1 MVEFHFGLQ
10 WYAGRTYCKAYG
22 AQAQAF
28 FAGLLSSLTA
38 VPSPFI
44 MTSRLSP
51 AALILSLSL
60 LGVAF
65 WISPAVNA
73 ALKVDVQGLKE
84 DALRDNVLA
93 LLTVQRERET
103 EGLGEGHVRRYF
115 QRGPEEIRQALEP
128 FGYYQVQI
136 DSKLV
141 RDKDDWRIQYRIG
154 LGEPVRFTEID
165 VRLDGAGEQDTE
177 LRKALNKIDIK
188 LGNPARHS
196 RYEALRSNLQ
206 KLAVE
211 RGYLDA
217 TYTQR
222 ELQIDRPALSAKVVL
237 HLATGPLYR
246 FGTVSFGYSGLDD
259 ELLQRYVQFKPGDPY
274 SSRRLLELQRALED
288 SNYFEKVD
296 VQSQRDQA
304 QDLVIPVVVT
314 LESRKR
320 HRYTAGLGF
329 GTDTGARG
337 LLGWEHRR
345 INRFGH
351 RMNTEIKVSEIRQS
365 LTANYSLP
373 LTDPRSDRLE
383 FTAAT
388 LDEQSDTIDSRLYK
402 LGVGRTLA
410 RGSWREALTLNY
422 QVEDYRVGLTDES
435 TKLLIPGLSYTKV
448 RAENRIIT
456 KRGYSLQFDLRG
468 AAQPL
473 LSDTSFAQ
481 AGAKAKLIRSV
492 GKNGR
497 WIARAEGGTT
507 WTADF
512 EELPASLRYFA
523 GGDQS
528 VRGYSFEELGP
539 RDASGK
545 VIGGRNLIFGSLE
558 YEHRVVGNWGVALFA
573 DTGNAFNNF
582 SEGLETGVGIGL
594 RWQSPI
600 GMVRVDLASAVSQ
613 DNALRL
619 HFTLGPDL

>member
-1 MVEFHFGLQ
+1 MKSLLFPS
-10 WYAGRTYCKAYG
+10 
-22 AQAQAF
+22 AF
-28 FAGLLSSLTA
+28 IPIPLLLSLMGA
-38 VPSPFI
+38 MLCV
-44 MTSRLSP
+44 
-51 AALILSLSL
+51 
-60 LGVAF
+60 
-65 WISPAVNA
+65 SPAVSA
-73 ALKVDVQGLKE
+73 AMKVEVQGLKD

-103 EGLGEGHVRRYF
+103 EGLSEGHVRRYY

-136 DSKLV
+136 DSKLA
-141 RDKDDWRIQYRIG
+141 RDKDDWRIQYRIS

-165 VRLDGAGEQDTE
+165 VRIDGVGEQDTE
-177 LRKALNKIDIK
+177 LRKALKKIDIK
-188 LGNPARHS
+188 LGDPARHR
-196 RYEALRSNLQ
+196 RYESLRSSLQ

-217 TYTQR
+217 TYTKH
-222 ELQIDRPALSAKVVL
+222 ELRIDLPALSAKIVL
-237 HLATGPLYR
+237 HLDTGSLYR
-246 FGTVSFGYSGLDD
+246 FGAVNFGYSGLDE
-259 ELLQRYVQFKPGDPY
+259 ELLQRYVQFKAGDPY
-274 SSRRLLELQRALED
+274 SNRRLIELQRALED

-304 QDLVIPVVVT
+304 QDGQIPVVVT
-314 LESRKR
+314 LEPRKR
-320 HRYTAGLGF
+320 HLYTAGLGF

-345 INRFGH
+345 INRLGH
-351 RMNTEIKVSEIRQS
+351 RMKTEIKVSEIRQS
-365 LTANYSLP
+365 LTANYSIP
-373 LTDPRSDRLE
+373 LADPRSDRLE

-388 LDEQSDTIDSRLYK
+388 LNEQSDTINSSLYK
-402 LGVGRTLA
+402 FGVGRTMA

-422 QVEDYRVGLTDES
+422 QVEDYRVGLTDET

-448 RAENRIIT
+448 QAENRIIT

-512 EELPASLRYFA
+512 EALPASLRYFA

-528 VRGYSFEELGP
+528 VRGYAFEGLGP

-545 VIGGRNLIFGSLE
+545 VIGGRNLVFGSLE

-573 DTGNAFNNF
+573 DTGNAFNSF